1 MSEVVTCVAPGQHQ
15 TFHPQPGVVL
25 HLLHGG
31 PIYQAFLLHVDP
43 GTRYHSAPHD
53 GEELRFVVSGEVTF
67 DVGGADYPVAAGGTL
82 CHPST
87 VAHGFRTEGRP
98 ATFVTFALSRNY
110 DVATLF
116 KGAGAGVDGGDG
128 R

>member
-1 MSEVVTCVAPGQHQ
+1 MSEAVTHVAPGQHQ
-15 TFHPQPGVVL
+15 TFHPMSGIVL

-31 PIYQAFLLHVDP
+31 PVYQAFLLQVDP
-43 GTRYHSAPHD
+43 STRYHSAPHE
-53 GEELRFVVSGEVTF
+53 GEELRFVVSGEVIF
-67 DVGGADYPVAAGGTL
+67 EVAGKDYPAVAGTTL
-82 CHPST
+82 RHPSSVT
-87 VAHGFRTEGRP
+87 HGFRTEGRP

-116 KGAGAGVDGGDG
+116 KGAGADGAGANG